1 MLAEEVIFLR
11 ESGPYFPTQPGLR
24 FPPGSLTQEE
34 SSPYVRTFLASV
46 ALCTFNTTSLVV
58 ISHHLRVSCFE
69 ISRLL
74 CSRPSCL
81 IMLLNSYILSN
92 LVKPSSFSQYFVSV
106 DQQSLDSVTHTRG
119 AKAKICERAEMSII
133 HSEWTRRK

>member
-11 ESGPYFPTQPGLR
+11 ESGLYFPTQPGLR

-69 ISRLL
+69 IACLL

-106 DQQSLDSVTHTRG
+106 VQQSLDG
-119 AKAKICERAEMSII
+119 ATAKICERAEMSII